1 MTSSADTDQGGGM
14 PVTASG
20 GGIAAALLA
29 WFDRHGR
36 HDLPWQKDITPYR
49 VWISEIML
57 QQTQV
62 STVIPYFE
70 RFMARFPDVAALANA
85 HEDDVLHHWTGLGY
99 YARARNLLR
108 AARRVQE
115 EHGGEFPR
123 TLEGL
128 CALPGIGRSTAG
140 AVLAIAGGTRAPIL
154 DGNVKRVL
162 TRLHAIEGD
171 PTQSATLSALWDL
184 ADTLTPAE
192 RCADYTQAIMD
203 LGATLC
209 TRSRPA
215 CPLCPLAE
223 ACVARAEGTPT
234 RYPARKRSRRLPER
248 RCGMLVIRND
258 AGEFLLEK
266 RPSPGIWGGLW
277 SFPEI
282 GADDDA
288 ASACE
293 HIAGEA
299 PLTVQRGTPFRHT
312 FSHFHLDIT
321 PVHLAV
327 PGLIGHVLEDQ
338 RLAWYKPGQRA
349 LGLAAPVKK
358 LIDALS

>member
-1 MTSSADTDQGGGM
+1 MSC
-14 PVTASG
+14 TASFK
-20 GGIAAALLA
+20 L
-29 WFDRHGR
+29 R
-36 HDLPWQKDITPYR
+36 TR
-49 VWISEIML
+49 VAPG
-57 QQTQV
+57 
-62 STVIPYFE
+62 TVGPLH
-70 RFMARFPDVAALANA
+70 PGVAALASRTKLPVIPVVT
-85 HEDDVLHHWTGLGY
+85 DSGLHWGR
-99 YARARNLLR
+99 RAFRKIPGVIRIAIQPPLPANLPR
-108 AARRVQE
+108 E
-115 EHGGEFPR
+115 E
-123 TLEGL
+123 L
-128 CALPGIGRSTAG
+128 
-140 AVLAIAGGTRAPIL
+140 
-154 DGNVKRVL
+154 L

-215 CPLCPLAE
+215 CPLCPLA
-223 ACVARAEGTPT
+223 ATCVARAEGTPT
-234 RYPARKRSRRLPER
+234 RYPARKRSRRLAER

-299 PLTVQRGTPFRHT
+299 PLAVQRGTPFRHT

-358 LIDALS
+358 LIDALT